1 MALLNCNKT
10 YKQDVPG
17 CVDFIALNF
26 DLEPLTPYQV
36 SFTFPNGMVLKTRL
50 TTNGGGVINL
60 TKDNLLDGFWN
71 DGTGEVVIEINEITS
86 LCVPVPITLCEV
98 EYSQIILNFTKVLID
113 STYRTEEVPCC

>member
-17 CVDFIALNF
+17 CVAFIALNF

-36 SFTFPNGMVLKTRL
+36 SFTFPNGMVLKTRK

-60 TKDNLLDGFWN
+60 TKDDLLDGFWN